1 MINSIKPEDYI
12 FKFGK
17 YMNMRAVAIAE
28 LYKVNPKT
36 GKDEPVGLQYMIF
49 LCEKCDWFKHKDI
62 IEQIIKLA
70 EDNMS
75 DLEEEEQ
82 RKRKKKKRRRR
93 KMIKK
98 KRNQRKAKI

>member
-17 YMNMRAVAIAE
+17 YINMRAIDIAE

-36 GKDEPVGLQYMIF
+36 GKDEPVGLQYMKF

-75 DLEEEEQ
+75 DLE
-82 RKRKKKKRRRR
+82 
-93 KMIKK
+93 
-98 KRNQRKAKI
+98 